1 MGTLTYYDPI
11 TGQWIT
17 TDDEQTGGGG
27 VELYDGIIETRY
39 IADLA
44 VTDPKIASVST
55 SKLVGTISG
64 TILDDNSIAWSK
76 LDIAGVGYDQL
87 DPGLSQ
93 DIFDTQQTADGAH
106 ALAMGRNNIY
116 YSATEPTAPIVG
128 DDFNHGDMWVNLG
141 DGKKLYVYDG
151 TNWVLAQDED
161 IGNLQ
166 IGLSATASRVA
177 LSANGIN
184 KVYTQATMPTGGV
197 YGIGDTWFAP
207 DGKIYIF
214 NGEIWYHDPV
224 ANPDGSLP
232 IGDTGLDAY
241 YQNTQPTGGIYL
253 IGDKWFDTD
262 DNYQQYTYTRDG
274 WRTTADA
281 YTAMAAVDT
290 VLTVANGKNKVV
302 YSQNAPAGTGFVNGD
317 MWYRTGTNET
327 TGDTGII
334 TLYIYENG
342 WKAQTLT
349 DSVLGNITASRI
361 TVGVLNGNLIQAN
374 TLMGDRIKTNTLDAS
389 KILAG
394 SITAD
399 SAIFAEGAI
408 RSAWIGEAQINTAH
422 INSIDSNKITASWLE
437 AGNIKTGALS
447 ASVIDVASLQV
458 GSIAAQWGNALDI
471 SSNTAI
477 TLLAR
482 KDDLISYINVSPE
495 SIVINGDRVDI
506 NGALTL
512 SNWADS
518 NDVTKIDGGS
528 IATNS
533 ITVNKVAAGFG
544 QALDISS
551 NTSITSRVTSTQLS
565 TAMQNLV
572 TDLQVGGS
580 NIVVDSGYMFPSE
593 NGNFNVVGTGYTLLI
608 DPGELYGDNA
618 SLRVTG
624 ASAGSASNKFRHL
637 LYGEGMVGRNMVLSF
652 FVKGSVAATG
662 SVLTE
667 GMATSLGTRTFPVTT
682 SWTRVVLDMGSVTAA
697 GTLDLNYLSMWFS
710 AIGTFYLNS
719 IKLEYGNKETEWS
732 IAPQDMESQL
742 SGLSGRIAS
751 AEQVITSDS
760 IVNRVRDATWYQ
772 NDLSGKASTGDVA
785 AINTLLTNNYSTI
798 EQTSSMVSLQFG
810 QLDSRIS
817 DVETTASNVNSSFT
831 FGENGLLIA
840 KSNSAFKVEIT
851 NTALNFL
858 QGTTPIAWVNGNS
871 MHITDATI
879 TNSLKIGAHT
889 VSSENGITTFRL
901 A

>member
-17 TDDEQTGGGG
+17 TDDEQTGGG

-76 LDIAGVGYDQL
+76 LDITGVGYGQL

-141 DGKKLYVYDG
+141 DGKKLYAYDG

-207 DGKIYIF
+207 DGKIYIY
-214 NGEIWYHDPV
+214 NGEIWYHNPV

-241 YQNTQPTGGIYL
+241 YQNTQPTGGVYL

-317 MWYRTGTNET
+317 MWYRTGTNAT
-327 TGDTGII
+327 TGDTGVI

-408 RSAWIGEAQINTAH
+408 RSAWIGEAQIDTAH

-437 AGNIKTGALS
+437 AGNVKAGALS
-447 ASVIDVASLQV
+447 ANVIDVASLQV

-565 TAMQNLV
+565 TAIQNLV
-572 TDLQVGGS
+572 ADIDVQYYLSTSAVTPTGGTWQS
-580 NIVVDSGYMFPSE
+580 TAPPFEEGKYMWSRTKTTYQSGSISYEPSE
-593 NGNFNVVGTGYTLLI
+593 NGSMISG
-608 DPGELYGDNA
+608 
-618 SLRVTG
+618 
-624 ASAGSASNKFRHL
+624 
-637 LYGEGMVGRNMVLSF
+637 
-652 FVKGSVAATG
+652 ATG
-662 SVLTE
+662 QPGVGIQSIQEEYYSSTSATVLAGGSWSTDVP
-667 GMATSLGTRTFPVTT
+667 AWNSNRWI
-682 SWTRVVLDMGSVTAA
+682 WTRSKINYTDGSSHT
-697 GTLDLNYLSMWFS
+697 
-710 AIGTFYLNS
+710 
-719 IKLEYGNKETEWS
+719 
-732 IAPQDMESQL
+732 
-742 SGLSGRIAS
+742 
-751 AEQVITSDS
+751 
-760 IVNRVRDATWYQ
+760 
-772 NDLSGKASTGDVA
+772 
-785 AINTLLTNNYSTI
+785 TN
-798 EQTSSMVSLQFG
+798 E
-810 QLDSRIS
+810 
-817 DVETTASNVNSSFT
+817 VNSS
-831 FGENGLLIA
+831 GSQGPAGSPGAAGVSALSAIL
-840 KSNSAFKVEIT
+840 SNEA
-851 NTALNFL
+851 
-858 QGTTPIAWVNGNS
+858 TTVPASSTG
-871 MHITDATI
+871 
-879 TNSLKIGAHT
+879 T
-889 VSSENGITTFRL
+889 VSTYNGSGTNINLYEGVTELSYDGVGT
-901 A
+901 ANGS